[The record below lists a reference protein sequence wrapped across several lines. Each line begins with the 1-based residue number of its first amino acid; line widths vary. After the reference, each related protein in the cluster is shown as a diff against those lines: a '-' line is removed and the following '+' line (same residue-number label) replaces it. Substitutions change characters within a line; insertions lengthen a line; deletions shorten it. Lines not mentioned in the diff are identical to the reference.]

1 MHLFRPCNMQNSM
14 WIKYKKLLN
23 RSHLNMFIYVANK
36 SHYEVLNITKAA
48 THKEIKDAYYRLS
61 MIYHP
66 DKNKGCEEA
75 AKLFRDITTAYE
87 ILGNVRQRKLYDS
100 GAKQSQTSSYCST
113 AEPFETMNT
122 TTQVHRTNARC
133 RDYSFNEWS
142 KTHYTNVFQNQRSHR
157 EHLNQQKFINHY
169 VNQQRSYSSL
179 IFVTSIIVI
188 TLIYLFEEIKP
199 NIKEKLEDKKFSS
212 KNG

>member
-1 MHLFRPCNMQNSM
+1 
-14 WIKYKKLLN
+14 
-23 RSHLNMFIYVANK
+23 MFICVANK

-75 AKLFRDITTAYE
+75 AKLFCDITTAYE
-87 ILGNVRQRKLYDS
+87 VLGNVRQRKLYDS
-100 GAKQSQTSSYCST
+100 GAKQSQKNSYCST

-122 TTQVHRTNARC
+122 TTQVHRTNVRC
-133 RDYSFNEWS
+133 RDYSFDEWS
-142 KTHYTNVFQNQRSHR
+142 KTHYTNIFQNQRSHR
-157 EHLNQQKFINHY
+157 EHLNQQKFINDY

-179 IFVTSIIVI
+179 TFATSIIVI

-199 NIKEKLEDKKFSS
+199 NVKEKLEDKKFSS